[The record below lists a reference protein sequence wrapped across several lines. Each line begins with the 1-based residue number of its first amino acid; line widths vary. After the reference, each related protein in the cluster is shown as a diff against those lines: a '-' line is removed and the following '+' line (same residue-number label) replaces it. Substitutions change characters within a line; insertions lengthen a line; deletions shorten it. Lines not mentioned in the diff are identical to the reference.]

1 MKNNTE
7 IASSNLKEKKKKLEV
22 RSVHPRVAKPGEST
36 KKASF
41 EVTGAKIAKIYEFVT
56 RKN

>member
-22 RSVHPRVAKPGEST
+22 RSVHPRVAKPG
-36 KKASF
+36 
-41 EVTGAKIAKIYEFVT
+41 
-56 RKN
+56 